1 MKGRQPMGKK
11 IGVVSQKGGVG
22 KSTVA
27 RALATAYAKFE
38 WDVKIADLD
47 INQSTS
53 YMWQKR
59 RLASEI
65 EPVVSVECFG
75 NVGQALKQADNYDVY
90 IFDGAPHATKA
101 TLEIAHAS
109 DMVIIPTGLALDDME
124 PCVILAN
131 DLVKQGVNRDKIV
144 FVFCRTG
151 DSKAELQDS
160 FDYMAQTPYKA
171 IEAPLQEKT
180 ALRRASDK
188 GQAAIECQYKGPRE
202 QAESMVQALIDNL
215 NELTK

>member
-1 MKGRQPMGKK
+1 MGKK

-27 RALATAYAKFE
+27 RSLATAFAKFD

-53 YMWQKR
+53 YQWHKR
-59 RLASEI
+59 RLASKI
-65 EPVVSVECFG
+65 EPIVAVECFG
-75 NVGQALKQADNYDVY
+75 TVGQALKQSDNYDMF

-101 TLEIAHAS
+101 TLEISQAS

-131 DLVKQGVNRDKIV
+131 DLVKQGIDRNKIV

-151 DSKAELQDS
+151 NSETELKDS
-160 FDYMAQTPYKA
+160 FDYMAQTPYKV
-171 IEAPLQEKT
+171 IETPLQERT

-202 QAESMVQALIDNL
+202 QAENVIQALINNL
-215 NELTK
+215 NEIKN

>member
-1 MKGRQPMGKK
+1 MGRK

-22 KSTVA
+22 KSTIA
-27 RALATAYAKFE
+27 RALATAFATFE

-53 YMWQKR
+53 YQWHKR
-59 RLASEI
+59 RLAEKK
-65 EPVVSVECFG
+65 EPVVAVECFG
-75 NVGQALKQADNYDVY
+75 NVGQALKQADNYDVF

-101 TLEIAHAS
+101 TLEIAEVS
-109 DMVIIPTGLALDDME
+109 DMVVIPTGLALDDME

-131 DLVKQGVNRDKIV
+131 DLVKQGINRNKIV

-151 DSKAELQDS
+151 DSKTELKDS
-160 FDYMAQTPYKA
+160 FDYMAQTPYKV

-180 ALRRASDK
+180 ALRRASDR
-188 GQAAIECQYKGPRE
+188 GLAAIECQYKGPRE
-202 QAESMVQALIDNL
+202 QAENVIQALMNNL
-215 NELTK
+215 NELTE